1 MFAAVLQK
9 PLSQAIRFVTVLW
22 GQPSQ
27 KDKEALG
34 CPVLSFAE
42 VADKGRQNLTGF
54 EANPIKISG
63 SDLATLVYTSGT
75 TGNPKV
81 LSNFLSGLVL
91 VSTQR
96 GWVRGWAEISSHMR
110 YICKVAL

>member
-1 MFAAVLQK
+1 MTALQGTPPVFTSAFFFTVMQK
-9 PLSQAIRFVTVLW
+9 PLSQAIGFVTVLW

-27 KDKEALG
+27 KDKDALG
-34 CPVLSFAE
+34 CPVLSYAE
-42 VADKGRQNLTGF
+42 VADKGCQNLTGF

-81 LSNFLSGLVL
+81 FPCLL
-91 VSTQR
+91 
-96 GWVRGWAEISSHMR
+96 
-110 YICKVAL
+110 

>member
-1 MFAAVLQK
+1 MQK
-9 PLSQAIRFVTVLW
+9 PLSQAIGFVTVLW

-27 KDKEALG
+27 KDKDALA
-34 CPVLSFAE
+34 CPVLSYAE

-81 LSNFLSGLVL
+81 FPYLLQNVKSVGR
-91 VSTQR
+91 T
-96 GWVRGWAEISSHMR
+96 GGGGGI
-110 YICKVAL
+110 YIHPLDS